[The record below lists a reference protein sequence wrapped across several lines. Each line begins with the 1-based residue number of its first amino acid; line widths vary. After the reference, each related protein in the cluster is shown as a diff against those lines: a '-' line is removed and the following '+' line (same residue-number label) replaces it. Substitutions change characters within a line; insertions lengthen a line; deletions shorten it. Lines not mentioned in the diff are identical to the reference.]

1 MTSKEAFD
9 TINREIE
16 KYYCK
21 LIFADGKIQLVN
33 FVPPKTV
40 KVIHIYAEFPKLS
53 IVRQHIIAFEK
64 DGLLETP

>member
-1 MTSKEAFD
+1 MSTKEAYEA
-9 TINREIE
+9 INREIE

-21 LIFADGKIQLVN
+21 LIFADDKIQLVN

-40 KVIHIYAEFPKLS
+40 KVIHVYPEFPKLS
-53 IVRQHIIAFEK
+53 IVRQHIIGFEK